1 MKNQIELQKLQMSDG
16 LCIFNN
22 KMFPNDSQ
30 AKESLPTII
39 VEDTDET
46 EEKPKTEDV
55 GISETRSHPTTLR
68 RQSKFTK
75 GAERPK
81 LFISKGSASS
91 RQNQPRVSW
100 QDLSQT
106 LHKTISGGS
115 SRNVLTNE
123 KERVRD
129 RQGAR
134 RGVKQSESDVDSGVW
149 SGRSCNDDVD
159 MECSRDRFRRRE
171 SYQKAVTTECQGK
184 ARILAKLKHK
194 TILETNLQRFSS
206 YSHLPDVR

>member
-1 MKNQIELQKLQMSDG
+1 MQRLEMREEHQIYDDE
-16 LCIFNN
+16 
-22 KMFPNDSQ
+22 MFFKTSLANM
-30 AKESLPTII
+30 SLPNIL
-39 VEDTDET
+39 VEDAT
-46 EEKPKTEDV
+46 EMTAKPKTDNE
-55 GISETRSHPTTLR
+55 GMKEPRSHFTTLR

-115 SRNVLTNE
+115 SRNILTNE
-123 KERVRD
+123 KEILRD

-134 RGVKQSESDVDSGVW
+134 RGVNQSESDVDSGGW